1 MPDKLP
7 YNYLIYSDEFDIFTN
22 DYKLKVIGVNTDD
35 IFHTIGEY
43 LYRSFVSIKQ
53 LNFGKCNQAKLDYWK
68 HENYEIHEFN
78 DKYRR
83 CSQWVI

>member
-35 IFHTIGEY
+35 IYHTIGEY
-43 LYRSFVSIKQ
+43 YYRSEVKINRLTFNECTLSRLK
-53 LNFGKCNQAKLDYWK
+53 YWK
-68 HENYEIHEFN
+68 DRYYEIHEFK
-78 DKYRR
+78 DKFRR
-83 CSQWVI
+83 CSQ